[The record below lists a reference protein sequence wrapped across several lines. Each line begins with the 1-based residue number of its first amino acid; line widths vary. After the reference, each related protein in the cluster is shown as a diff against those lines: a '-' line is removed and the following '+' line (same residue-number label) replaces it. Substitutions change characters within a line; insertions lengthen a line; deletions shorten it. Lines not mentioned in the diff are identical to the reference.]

1 MTPDEMKTKIIGLRP
16 YMADFY
22 DIWEKSSMKSIQL
35 TSVGIAIGLAILRK
49 SLGDF
54 ADLSIWVN

>member
-1 MTPDEMKTKIIGLRP
+1 MKTKIIGLRP